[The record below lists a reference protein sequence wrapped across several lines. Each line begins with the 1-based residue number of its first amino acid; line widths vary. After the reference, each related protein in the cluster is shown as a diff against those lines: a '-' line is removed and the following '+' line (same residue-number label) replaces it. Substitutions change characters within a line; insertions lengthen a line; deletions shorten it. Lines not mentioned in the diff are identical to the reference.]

1 MGSLVSLAGGE
12 GCDADDEGGTFS
24 HAISSGPVPLSDKSI
39 RSPSFFSMTEE
50 SSIAAAAA
58 ASSLA
63 DAVAGLCM
71 QQQDERERVGNI
83 GSQTEEEGQAAAE
96 VAGEEECGVCL
107 EVMVRPQKLP
117 CGHNFCEPCLESQ
130 GGPGT

>member
-1 MGSLVSLAGGE
+1 
-12 GCDADDEGGTFS
+12 
-24 HAISSGPVPLSDKSI
+24 
-39 RSPSFFSMTEE
+39 MTEE